1 MDTATQ
7 VAGAAVSGGAPG
19 GDVDA
24 GRDRT
29 LRLLLLDDS
38 RFDAELLEDR
48 LQRDGLPYVLHRVW
62 DEPGFR
68 AALERPWDL
77 VVSELD
83 LPQFS
88 VRAAFAVLAERD
100 IQTPVVI
107 LTANEDEYAL
117 SAAVAAG
124 AIDYVLK
131 TRLGRL
137 TQALRLAA
145 ERGRLIER
153 LNAKQQRMA
162 QLSQA
167 LVQAQEAERRALARE
182 LHDELGQRLT
192 ALNMVLHR
200 AQRWFPDAEGQ
211 LLWHTAEREMTQLVG
226 MVRDLSATLR
236 PPGLDLFGLQATIE
250 QLLVRRFADGP
261 AWVFEYAGLPRRLA
275 PVIEISV
282 YRIVQESVTNIVR
295 HANARQVVVE
305 INGGADGGELEL
317 IVRDDGAGFDAV
329 RWRERGARDGR
340 AGLAGMSERVQLLGG
355 TFDVASRPGGGTRIV
370 AVIPLRP
377 EEARHERRPGG

>member
-1 MDTATQ
+1 MDAATRA
-7 VAGAAVSGGAPG
+7 AGAADEGAPG
-19 GDVDA
+19 DDA
-24 GRDRT
+24 DGSADRT

-48 LQRDGLPYVLHRVW
+48 LQRDNLPYVLHRVW
-62 DEPGFR
+62 DEPGLR
-68 AALERPWDL
+68 AALDRPWDL

-83 LPQFS
+83 LHQFS
-88 VRAAFAVLAERD
+88 ARAALAVIAERHLP
-100 IQTPVVI
+100 TPLVV
-107 LTANEDEYAL
+107 LTANEDEHAL

-137 TQALRLAA
+137 TQALRLAV
-145 ERGRLIER
+145 ERGRLVER

-167 LVQAQEAERRALARE
+167 LVQAQEAERQALARE

-192 ALNMVLHR
+192 ALNMLLHR
-200 AQRWFPDAEGQ
+200 SHPWFPDDEGQ
-211 LLWHTAEREMTQLVG
+211 ALWHTAEREMTQLVG
-226 MVRDLSATLR
+226 MVRDLSASLR

-250 QLLVRRFADGP
+250 QLLVRRFGDGP

-282 YRIVQESVTNIVR
+282 YRVVQESVTNIVR
-295 HANARQVVVE
+295 HAHARQVIVE
-305 INGGADGGELEL
+305 INGGADGDELEL
-317 IVRDDGAGFDAV
+317 IVRDDGAGFDASH
-329 RWRERGARDGR
+329 WRERSARNGR

-355 TFDVASRPGGGTRIV
+355 TFDVASRPGAGTRIEV
-370 AVIPLRP
+370 VIPLRS
-377 EEARHERRPGG
+377 EETPP